1 MRRLVPFPFLASA
14 MLAMWLL
21 LAQSVSPG
29 QILLGSMAALLA
41 THATKALRPE
51 KATIGSPRAIAR
63 LLSAVFADIVRSNLA
78 VALIVALPRQKRVT
92 GFVTLPLELQSRT
105 GLAVLALIITATPGT
120 VWVDLDRRR
129 KELIVHV
136 LDLVD
141 EERWVSLI
149 KERYEALLIEIFDR

>member
-1 MRRLVPFPFLASA
+1 MRRWLPFPFLALA
-14 MLAMWLL
+14 MLMMWLL

-29 QILLGSMAALLA
+29 QILLGAFAALLA

-51 KATIGSPRAIAR
+51 KARAGSPLAMMR
-63 LLSAVFADIVRSNLA
+63 LLAIVLGDIVRSNFA
-78 VALIVALPRQKRVT
+78 VAAIVALPRQKRVT
-92 GFVTLPLELQSRT
+92 GFVSLPLELQSRA

-129 KELIVHV
+129 KVLLVHV

-141 EERWVSLI
+141 EKEWVTLI

>member
-1 MRRLVPFPFLASA
+1 MRRLLPFPFLALA
-14 MLAMWLL
+14 MLGMWLL

-29 QILLGSMAALLA
+29 QILLGSMAAFVA
-41 THATKALRPE
+41 THATQALRPE
-51 KATIGSPRAIAR
+51 KATVGSPLAIAR
-63 LLSAVFADIVRSNLA
+63 LLSVVLADIVRSNLA
-78 VALIVALPRQKRVT
+78 VAVIVALPRKKRVT
-92 GFVTLPLELQSRT
+92 GFVTLPLELQSRA